1 MRFLIAIIFLTLLPV
16 FGFSQGQADWWYFGQ
31 LAGIHFTGSGPVA
44 DTNGALTTSEGN
56 STISDSYG
64 NLLFYSDGISV
75 WNKNHQQMPNGF
87 GLLGNPSSTQ
97 SGVVLPYPGS
107 STKYIQLS
115 VQELAFT
122 EGLRYSVVDM
132 TLNGGLGDVDASQK
146 NVLIYTPTCEKVAA
160 IRHANGQDIW
170 IVTHQWMSDTFVA
183 FHVSPSG
190 VNLTPVLSSVG
201 STYTGSIGN
210 TIGYLK
216 ATTDGTKLVSAIQ
229 ADSLLEI
236 FDFNTSTGELTN
248 PISLN
253 VSVRPY
259 GVEFSPDKS
268 KVYTAGWNSPNIIQF
283 DLSSGVQS
291 TIQNTETVVG
301 VSASPVLGALQLG
314 PDQKIYVARHI
325 APFIG
330 AIDEPNE
337 LGLACNYVDSAV
349 NLLGRNSTVGFP
361 TFIQNFL
368 SVGFDFSGQCLGD
381 LTSFSADTAGIDSV
395 FWSFGDPASGTAD
408 TSTQYN
414 PTHTFT
420 DTGSFTVMLIARAAG
435 DTVVD
440 TAFNTVYIYPRQSLE
455 FGSDTV
461 LCSSDSLVLN
471 IAQDFSTYL
480 WQDSSTA
487 DSFVVYEDSLIYA
500 TLFGVCDT
508 ITDTIQVT
516 FDDSIKFELGND
528 TLFCVGNSL
537 ELDAEITVNAS
548 MFWSTGDTVDSIFV
562 TTSGTYELNA
572 FNACGPFTDTI
583 NITVVPL
590 PDTALLPPD
599 TLNCFDVSILLE
611 RPNLDGVTYVWSDSS
626 SKKTYQV
633 DTTELVWLA
642 AFNECGFSVDT
653 MNLVFNGEIKTELG
667 EDTTIC
673 PEDSVMMIATSYP
686 EATYV
691 WNTGDT
697 TDTLRNLVDESKNYI
712 VTVTYKQCQKIESKR
727 VDLDELVCPTIN
739 CDVNFANVITPNADG
754 INDIFRVW
762 SDCAIEEYTLSIYNR
777 WGQLVHYSNTAN
789 FGWDGYINGELASQG
804 VYFFEMTFRDQVVVN
819 VDRDYFRGSFS
830 LLH

>member
-1 MRFLIAIIFLTLLPV
+1 MRNVIWAIFMLLPLMGV
-16 FGFSQGQADWWYFGQ
+16 SQNQADWWYFGSN
-31 LAGIHFTGSGPVA
+31 AGMHFTSSGPVP
-44 DTNGALTTSEGN
+44 DGNGQLVTAEGN
-56 STISDSYG
+56 SSISDANG
-64 NLLFYSDGISV
+64 DLLFYTDGSTV
-75 WNKNHQQMPNGF
+75 YDKNHNVMPNGTGLF
-87 GLLGNPSSTQ
+87 GNSSSTH
-97 SGVVLPYPGS
+97 SGVIFPAPSNPDWYYLFTIDAGVGQGMHY
-107 STKYIQLS
+107 TK
-115 VQELAFT
+115 
-122 EGLRYSVVDM
+122 VDM
-132 TLNGGLGDVDASQK
+132 TLNSGNGDVVTTEK
-146 NVLIYTPTCEKVAA
+146 NVFLLDGTSEKIAGTSKTGGFWAITHKSGTDEYYAFEITATGVNTTPVVSSTGWATSGFGYGVKASRSGTKIAAVYFSTDSIHLYDFNLQTGVVTADKKVGSSMTFSQMYGLEFSPNEEVLYMQSYATCDVRQFDLTLGTSAA
-160 IRHANGQDIW
+160 ISASEL
-170 IVTHQWMSDTFVA
+170 V
-183 FHVSPSG
+183 
-190 VNLTPVLSSVG
+190 
-201 STYTGSIGN
+201 IGN
-210 TIGYLK
+210 T
-216 ATTDGTKLVSAIQ
+216 GTGGGQ
-229 ADSLLEI
+229 
-236 FDFNTSTGELTN
+236 
-248 PISLN
+248 
-253 VSVRPY
+253 
-259 GVEFSPDKS
+259 
-268 KVYTAGWNSPNIIQF
+268 
-283 DLSSGVQS
+283 
-291 TIQNTETVVG
+291 
-301 VSASPVLGALQLG
+301 LQLG
-314 PDQKIYVARHI
+314 PDKKIYCARNMQ
-325 APFIG
+325 G
-330 AIDEPNE
+330 
-337 LGLACNYVDSAV
+337 
-349 NLLGRNSTVGFP
+349 
-361 TFIQNFL
+361 FL
-368 SVGFDFSGQCLGD
+368 SSIENPNVIGTGCNWVDTSLVLSTGTSSRWG
-381 LTSFSADTAGIDSV
+381 LTAFIPSFFLDGIIAEDHCFGETITFGIDSSNVDSV
-395 FWSFGDPASGTAD
+395 FWNFGDPTSGTAD
-408 TSTQYN
+408 TSTQYD
-414 PTHTFT
+414 PTHTYT
-420 DTGSFTVMLIARAAG
+420 DTGLFTVTLIARSALDSVL
-435 DTVVD
+435 DTVYKDIYVYPHQSMDLGDD
-440 TAFNTVYIYPRQSLE
+440 TL
-455 FGSDTV
+455 
-461 LCSSDSLVLN
+461 LCSGDSLVLN

-789 FGWDGYINGELASQG
+789 FGWDGYVNGELVTPG

-819 VDRDYFRGSFS
+819 VDQDYFRGSFTI
-830 LLH
+830 LR